1 MIVFE
6 VNFQHFSDGASVF
19 SPKSWTVMQL
29 GNIDVLLIIDNY
41 FNNRYNNL
49 LLKKSI
55 LEILVIID
63 TDNVHWNKCT
73 VWCKLKV
80 ESRVYLH

>member
-1 MIVFE
+1 
-6 VNFQHFSDGASVF
+6 
-19 SPKSWTVMQL
+19 MQL

-63 TDNVHWNKCT
+63 TDNVH
-73 VWCKLKV
+73 
-80 ESRVYLH
+80 